1 MTDPGPRE
9 RVVVLAPLGRD
20 ASVASKIL
28 ADAHIEA
35 SICNDLWDLVDELNG
50 GAAAAVITDDALAGA
65 DLRSLN
71 AWLGRQPS
79 WSDFPFVV
87 LTRQGGSVERN
98 PNATR
103 LMDILGNVSFLERPF
118 HPTTLVSVVQSA
130 LRGRRRQYHARDQ
143 LVAVAEAQESLKL
156 ALVAGAF
163 GSWDL
168 TLPDRV
174 LTVSDQHKAN
184 FGRRPDQ
191 TFRYADYV
199 AAVHHEDI
207 DSVRV
212 ASDSAARSGSSFRVT
227 YRVFWPDGSL
237 HWIEETG
244 RGRRAGGIVTSLVGV
259 SMDVTADVIAQRE
272 REQLVDELSRERSIL
287 EQRVNERTAELV
299 EANDA
304 LKAEMKAKLLAE
316 QQLRQAQKMEVFGQL
331 VGGVAHDFNNLLMV
345 VITNI
350 EIIRRRYAPD
360 PQAQRL
366 LESAKAG
373 AQRGAELTRRML
385 AFARKQ
391 DLNPDN
397 VDPVSLLG
405 EMTGL
410 LERSVGPLIRMEIDA
425 QQGLPPIRVDRNQLE
440 MALLNLAVN
449 ARDAMTEGG
458 TLIIRVR
465 TIERG
470 EAMEATGLPD
480 GRYVVVEVIDTGHGM
495 DAATLAKAIEP
506 FFSTKGIG
514 KGTGLGLS
522 MVHGLAQQSGGSFAL
537 RSELHKGTTAQ
548 LCLPVASELSAKPEP
563 APAPESAQGTGH
575 VLVVDDDEL
584 VAAGTTAML
593 EDLGYRVTEVHS
605 GQSAISALLGGARPD
620 LLITDFAMPQMNGAE
635 LSARVHAL
643 LPEVPILLVTGYAD
657 LRSDEPFDMPKL
669 SKPYTQEQLSAEVHR
684 LLRAPVQSRV

>member
-1 MTDPGPRE
+1 M
-9 RVVVLAPLGRD
+9 LAPLGRD
-20 ASVASKIL
+20 APVASKIL
-28 ADAHIEA
+28 ADARIEA
-35 SICNDLWDLVDELNG
+35 SICNDLWDLVDELNN

-98 PNATR
+98 PNASR

-130 LRGRRRQYHARDQ
+130 LRGRRRQYDARDQ

-168 TLPDRV
+168 TLPARL
-174 LTVSDQHKAN
+174 LTVSEQHKAN

-191 TFRYADYV
+191 TFHYADYL
-199 AAVHHEDI
+199 AAVHPEDI
-207 DSVRV
+207 ESVRI
-212 ASDSAARSGSSFRVT
+212 ASDSAARSGGSFKVT

-244 RGRRAGGIVTSLVGV
+244 RGRRAAGVVTSLVGV

-272 REQLVDELSRERSIL
+272 RERLVDELSRERAVL
-287 EQRVNERTAELV
+287 EQRVHERTAALV

-345 VITNI
+345 VIANI
-350 EIIRRRYAPD
+350 EIIRRRHAPD

-397 VDPVSLLG
+397 VDTVTLLG
-405 EMTGL
+405 EMAGL
-410 LERSVGPLIRMEIDA
+410 LERSVGPLIRIEIDA
-425 QQGLPPIRVDRNQLE
+425 RQGLPPIRVDRNQLE

-449 ARDAMTEGG
+449 ARDAMADGG

-465 TIERG
+465 TIEHG
-470 EAMEATGLPD
+470 EEQEINGLPD
-480 GRYVVVEVIDTGHGM
+480 GRYVVIEVIDTGHGM
-495 DAATLAKAIEP
+495 DAATLAQAIEP

-522 MVHGLAQQSGGSFAL
+522 MVHGLARQSGGAFAL

-548 LCLPVASELSAKPEP
+548 LCLPVASEAAASKPEAVPP
-563 APAPESAQGTGH
+563 AETAPGTGH

-605 GQSAISALLGGARPD
+605 GQSAMSALLGGTRPD

-635 LSARVHAL
+635 LSTRVRAL

-657 LRSDEPFDMPKL
+657 LRSEEQVDVPKL
-669 SKPYTQEQLSAEVHR
+669 AKPYTQEQLSAEVQR
-684 LLRAPVQSRV
+684 LLRTHAHSRV